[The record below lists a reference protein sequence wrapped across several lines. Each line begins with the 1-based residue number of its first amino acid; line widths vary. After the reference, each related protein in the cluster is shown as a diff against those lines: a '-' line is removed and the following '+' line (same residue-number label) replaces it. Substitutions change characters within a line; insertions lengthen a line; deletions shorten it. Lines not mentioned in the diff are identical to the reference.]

1 MHLPDKEQIQQ
12 SRKEAFRF
20 STIHDVTW
28 AEIDA
33 FSLRYASLSA
43 SFDLL
48 IGVLRY
54 GAPIVTALSRATGLP
69 HDYVLFSG
77 NFPEPTW
84 LGDVENVPKNMRL
97 LLVDDTCGT
106 GATFIALKQF
116 FEAHGNQV
124 QTMSMFYSKERYIPD
139 YGTEISADTYVRW
152 PWQYGADP
160 YLPEIKEPK

>member
-1 MHLPDKEQIQQ
+1 MPLPDKNQIQQ
-12 SRKEAFRF
+12 SRKEAFKF
-20 STIHDVTW
+20 SSIHNVTW
-28 AEIDA
+28 NEIDA
-33 FSLRYASLSA
+33 FCQRYASLAS

-54 GAPIVTALSRATGLP
+54 GAPIVTALSRTTGLP

-84 LGDVENVPKNMRL
+84 LGDAANIPRNMRL

-106 GATFIALKQF
+106 GVTFTALKQF
-116 FEAHGNQV
+116 FEARGNHV
-124 QTMSMFYSKERYIPD
+124 QTMSMFFSKERYVPD
-139 YGTEISADTYVRW
+139 YGTKISADTYVRW

-160 YLPEIKEPK
+160 FMPNKQ